1 VKFYH
6 GTSRLALQEMQKE
19 GVLWGKGRSYRSR
32 VRFTLLPFERY
43 TYLSPDPN
51 IARRFGA
58 GVLLEVEY
66 EPKGNVGR
74 KLDEIEDN
82 FQFVCPPDIKYEPGM
97 FCWQFSVFVPIP
109 MAQVKVLED
118 DEIESLEIES

>member
-1 VKFYH
+1 MKFYH

-19 GVLWGKGRSYRSR
+19 GVLWGKGRSYR
-32 VRFTLLPFERY
+32 Y

-51 IARRFGA
+51 IARRFGT